1 MSEKIKML
9 VSNLD
14 DTSQTD
20 DNGIK
25 KSILSVGQFRELARP
40 TSLHIDESEVMA
52 FVRECEDAYIIPA
65 IGYAN
70 YKSAAFG
77 SEWDDTFDDSF
88 NGVIFVDGGEWTYT
102 ACNGDKELR
111 YNYGLRKALAYFVY
125 AKMLRA
131 DGTIISRTGAMRHRD
146 EYGDHVDDSKLKQY
160 NDVMRLAEHYLA
172 SSMDYYKY
180 HLTQDIKPAK
190 TTRARIIAIGD

>member
-1 MSEKIKML
+1 MSEKIKTL
-9 VSNLD
+9 IAQLS
-14 DTSQTD
+14 DTTD
-20 DNGIK
+20 TGAK

-40 TSLHIDESEVMA
+40 TSLHLDEDEVMS

-88 NGVIFVDGGEWTYT
+88 SGQIFVDGGEWEYILP
-102 ACNGDKELR
+102 DESKELR

-146 EYGDHVDDSKLKQY
+146 EYGDHIDDSKLKQY
-160 NDVMRLAEHYLA
+160 NDVMRLAEQYLA
-172 SSMDYYKY
+172 GCMDYYKY
-180 HLTQDIKPAK
+180 HLKQDIKPVR